1 MFARSMSTLM
11 IAAGLVFAG
20 TAELALAASAGDST
34 TEPVGD
40 GSSYPAYP
48 QWNSSRT
55 RAEVHAEMI
64 EARRTGSMAVI
75 GDHVNT
81 YGEENRPS
89 SLTRAEVRQ
98 QAHEAMMAGTLP
110 QGESFGQ

>member
-1 MFARSMSTLM
+1 MLTRSMFTLM
-11 IAAGLVFAG
+11 IAAGLAFAG
-20 TAELALAASAGDST
+20 TAEMALAASAGDST

-48 QWNSSRT
+48 KWDSTRT
-55 RAEVHAEMI
+55 RAEVHAEMVD
-64 EARRTGSMAVI
+64 ARRNGSMAVI

-81 YGEENRPS
+81 HGEESRPS
-89 SLTRAEVRQ
+89 RLTRAEVRQ

>member
-1 MFARSMSTLM
+1 MFARSMSTLT

-20 TAELALAASAGDST
+20 SAELALAASAGDST

-48 QWNSSRT
+48 KWDSTRT
-55 RAEVHAEMI
+55 RSEVHAEMV
-64 EARRTGSMAVI
+64 EARRNGAMAVI
-75 GDHVNT
+75 GNHVNT
-81 YGEENRPS
+81 HGEESRPS
-89 SLTRAEVRQ
+89 RLTRTEVQQ

-110 QGESFGQ
+110 QGESLGG